1 MKIPT
6 LHRAEIS
13 QAVRLMVAVAAAFAV
28 YELFHLPQGYW
39 AVFTVIIVMQ
49 GSIGGT
55 LDASVDRMFGTAA
68 GALVGGTAAALV
80 PHTPPALG
88 IALVL
93 CVGGTALLAVARPRF
108 KVAPITVAIML
119 LSSSGG
125 MSPVHAALYRVV
137 EIGVG
142 GVLGVLAT
150 LFILPARSGPRVAAL
165 AATALD
171 RMVAMLSAFAEALD
185 NGTPLET
192 RPDHG
197 ELRKALTAVEAAMA
211 DAEREHVAR
220 LARHA
225 VPAAIPRTLWRVRT
239 DLVSVERATTAALP
253 EAVAA
258 TLGPAAATLLR
269 AEAALATRCAAG
281 LRGMS
286 PAERRDIAA
295 RHDDFDAV
303 FADLRASGRM
313 RTLDVDDVG
322 RIFSLAFALQGLHRD
337 LADLADRVDE
347 LATGERKPSGPI

>member
-1 MKIPT
+1 MPSIIP
-6 LHRAEIS
+6 LHRTDLS
-13 QAVRLMVAVAAAFAV
+13 QAVRLMAAVGVAFAV
-28 YELFHLPQGYW
+28 YELFRLPQGYW

-80 PHTPPALG
+80 PHTSWALG
-88 IALVL
+88 TALVV
-93 CVGGTALLAVARPRF
+93 CVGATALLAASKPRF

-125 MSPVHAALYRVV
+125 MNPVDAALFRVL

-150 LFILPARSGPRVAAL
+150 LFVLPARSGPRVAAL

-171 RMVAMLSAFAEALD
+171 RMVGMLTAFAKALD
-185 NGTPLET
+185 AGVTLEI

-197 ELRKALTAVEAAMA
+197 ELRRELTAVEAAMA
-211 DAEREHVAR
+211 DAEREHVSR

-225 VPAAIPRTLWRVRT
+225 IPAALPRTLWRIRT
-239 DLVSVERATTAALP
+239 DLVSVERATGSALP
-253 EAVAA
+253 LEVAP
-258 TLGPAAATLLR
+258 TLGPAAARLLR
-269 AEAALATRCAAG
+269 AEAALAGRCAAG
-281 LRGMS
+281 LRQDS
-286 PAERRDIAA
+286 AVERQDIAS

-303 FADLRASGRM
+303 FAGLRAGGRM
-313 RTLDVDDVG
+313 RSLDFDAAG
-322 RIFSLAFALQGLHRD
+322 RVFSLAFALQGLHRD
-337 LADLADRVDE
+337 LNDLANRVDE
-347 LATGERKPSGPI
+347 LATGKRN